1 MKKRSVLF
9 ALSLLSMGSLFS
21 QTLPEGMVSLLP
33 QGVKANIDDARK
45 ATQYKN
51 LVVAGE
57 KSKGYKAFFAA
68 SNEAAGEELWVT
80 DGTVAGTKM
89 VKDINPGSGS
99 SDINWLTRF
108 NDKVVF
114 AANNGENG
122 MELWISDG
130 TEEGTYMVKDI
141 HDFDSSDPRGFVQVN
156 ETQFVFGAKDFDSEN
171 YSARG
176 PQWWLWVSDGTEEGT
191 RMIYECDTKFPGQ
204 DNSTL
209 QSPYCRVGRKVFFK
223 ADNKEGTVGEELWIT
238 DGTTEGTQFI
248 KDINTESIATGTANS
263 AIDHMINFYNE
274 KLFFKAFSIE
284 SSNEPWASDGTE
296 EGTYQIYDSNPTFDE
311 TGFPRG
317 GGASDAGALPYNG
330 KIYFRG
336 FSLDKGC
343 EIAST
348 NLEPGD
354 FTIFDINKNEPTSE
368 NHSYSDA
375 GVEFDGVYMF
385 CAATGFDATKP
396 DNFGGELHYAD
407 GTTITMQSDLAP
419 GSQSNWVKELTV
431 VSGSLY
437 WWNESSEIPENKQK
451 LFRIDNKSQFPV
463 RVTNINPDGDKI
475 HSLRNLGGD
484 LIFAT
489 KDENGSLYAY
499 HYRKDGFDPE
509 KDTDNL
515 DIEFRTRKE
524 IEEGGLG
531 IASTRMP
538 DKVAIYPNPATD
550 KFGFH
555 VQGDVQSVKIYD
567 LSGRLVKEETQPAS
581 NTVNVSSL
589 TKGIYKVMIST
600 TEGNYVSSLIIK

>member
-1 MKKRSVLF
+1 MKKRTFLF
-9 ALSLLSMGSLFS
+9 LVSLLSMGGVFS

-33 QGVKANIDDARK
+33 QGVKANIDDTRK
-45 ATQYKN
+45 TTQYKN

-57 KSKGYKAFFAA
+57 QSKGYKAFFAA
-68 SNEAAGEELWVT
+68 SNETAGEELWVT
-80 DGTVAGTKM
+80 DGTAAGTKM

-130 TEEGTYMVKDI
+130 TEDGTYMVKDI

-156 ETQFVFGAKDFDSEN
+156 ETQFVFGAKNFDSEN
-171 YSARG
+171 YSDRG
-176 PQWWLWVSDGTEEGT
+176 AQWWLWVSDGTEEGT
-191 RMIYECDTKFPGQ
+191 HLIYECDTKFPGQ
-204 DNSTL
+204 DNASL
-209 QSPYCRVGRKVFFK
+209 LSPYCRVGRKVFFK
-223 ADNKEGTVGEELWIT
+223 ADNKEGTVGEELWMT
-238 DGTTEGTQFI
+238 DGTTEGTRFI
-248 KDINTESIATGTANS
+248 KDINTETIATGTANS
-263 AIDHMINFYNE
+263 AIDHMVNFYNE

-336 FSLDKGC
+336 FSLEKGC
-343 EIAST
+343 ELAST
-348 NLEPGD
+348 NLDKEN
-354 FTIFDINKNEPTSE
+354 FTIFDINKNEPTGDNNSFA
-368 NHSYSDA
+368 DA

-396 DNFGGELHYAD
+396 DNLGGELHYTD
-407 GTTITMQSDLAP
+407 GTTVTMQSDMAT

-437 WWNESSEIPENKQK
+437 WWNESGEIPEYKQK

-484 LIFAT
+484 LLFAT

-499 HYRKDGFDPE
+499 HYRKEGFDPA
-509 KDTDNL
+509 KDKDNL

-524 IEEGGLG
+524 IEEDETG
-531 IASTRMP
+531 ITSVQMP
-538 DKVAIYPNPATD
+538 GKIVIYPNPTTD
-550 KFGFH
+550 KFSFN
-555 VQGDVQSVKIYD
+555 VQGDALNIKIYD
-567 LSGRLVKEETQPAS
+567 LSGRLVKEENRPAN
-581 NTVNVSSL
+581 NTVGVSSI
-589 TKGIYKVMIST
+589 TKGIYKVMIT
-600 TEGNYVSSLIIK
+600 TTGGNYVSSLIIK